1 MKTSEAVQNI
11 FSVVLNPQ
19 IKMSFNA
26 IVQKAAKCI
35 KVSQKVGTEDNP
47 RFIAFTAPSS
57 ICSEKVRA
65 VLGFKRVSY
74 LNHSVDLMTTENYH
88 PDYCQM
94 RALGYTGNDL
104 VGTTEWTGSTSTA
117 TFGFDPLVVPT
128 LVDTKERR
136 VIVDSAK
143 IIKYIDYELPEPAL
157 FNDTHLTLIEKHVTL
172 VDDTPHAGLLYGGD
186 PDKDFLPEVLKAA
199 LFGSPSIH
207 DLQEQSLAKWL
218 DNKDLPSSLR
228 HFYEAK
234 LRKCINVGQ
243 VVQKD
248 PDRLRQGIA
257 KTKRILLVLD
267 TDLEHSKGPWICDD
281 TFTMADLVWH
291 VSLLRFLTFGCSYLT
306 EAMPRVEAYRDR
318 LLSHPLLKAAT
329 YTWPGFIPSP
339 HLTALLKKEGS
350 FVLAERNRALV
361 VLLGLGGGLLLGIK
375 ELIKYLFDGWH
386 GGVSLGIFILIFT
399 YTFEL

>member
-1 MKTSEAVQNI
+1 
-11 FSVVLNPQ
+11 
-19 IKMSFNA
+19 MSFDE

-35 KVSQKVGTEDNP
+35 KVSQKVGTEENP

-65 VLGFKRVSY
+65 VLGFKRLSY
-74 LNHSVDLMTTENYH
+74 INNSVDLMTMENYH

-94 RALGYTGNDL
+94 RALGYTGDDL
-104 VGTTEWTGSTSTA
+104 VGTAEWTGSTSMA
-117 TFGFDPLVVPT
+117 AFGFDPLVVPT
-128 LVDTKERR
+128 LVDTKEKR
-136 VIVDSAK
+136 VVVDSAR
-143 IIKYIDYELPEPAL
+143 IIKYIDDEFPEPPL

-199 LFGSPSIH
+199 LFGSPSMH
-207 DLQEQSLAKWL
+207 DLQEQSLVKWL
-218 DNKDLPSSLR
+218 NNKDLPSSLR

-248 PDRLRQGIA
+248 HNRLRQGIVEI
-257 KTKRILLVLD
+257 KRILSVLD
-267 TDLEHSKGPWICDD
+267 ADLEHSKGPWLCDD

-306 EAMPRVEAYRDR
+306 ETMPRVEAYRDR

-339 HLTALLKKEGS
+339 HLTALLEKEGS

-361 VLLGLGGGLLLGIK
+361 VLLGLSGGLLLGLK

-386 GGVSLGIFILIFT
+386 GGVSLGILILIFT
-399 YTFEL
+399 YSFGS